1 MKNKKNIRILVEE
14 DLERMIRKMEIL
26 EMRDKRLIKMKKLG
40 EKILIE
46 GLETEELEKLER
58 EIEDL
63 KQQVILLEAE
73 STILS

>member
-1 MKNKKNIRILVEE
+1 MKNKKNIRSLVEE

>member
-40 EKILIE
+40 KKILIE
-46 GLETEELEKLER
+46 DLETEELEKLER